1 MNAKHTPGPWRWEF
15 NAEHKRLHLVGGRP
29 QYDLSIMD
37 FDRWGMSGAV
47 ATLRDT
53 SEDGMNIMHRLCDRP
68 DWIAPFP
75 GRAHHASWCSDVTHP
90 DMRLIATANPS
101 IILSLIDRLKKA
113 EAELERERMRL
124 AACGVVA
131 MADTPE
137 SAAKAQEMR
146 DEYRSASCDDVS
158 RRVDECMTL
167 RAERDALAALV
178 SDLDESSSYWS
189 EYEVP
194 LGIVE
199 RIKEAAKTWK
209 GRKQ

>member
-1 MNAKHTPGPWRWEF
+1 MSSEINIEELERLAKELINSAPWTSQHR
-15 NAEHKRLHLVGGRP
+15 
-29 QYDLSIMD
+29 DLSIV
-37 FDRWGMSGAV
+37 FTVTMSP
-47 ATLRDT
+47 
-53 SEDGMNIMHRLCDRP
+53 DG
-68 DWIAPFP
+68 
-75 GRAHHASWCSDVTHP
+75 V
-90 DMRLIATANPS
+90 
-101 IILSLIDRLKKA
+101 LSLIDRLKKA

-137 SAAKAQEMR
+137 SAAEAREMR
-146 DEYRSASCDDVS
+146 DEYRSASCDDVA

>member
-1 MNAKHTPGPWRWEF
+1 MDCDYTGPGGTPLERI
-15 NAEHKRLHLVGGRP
+15 AQQQGG
-29 QYDLSIMD
+29 
-37 FDRWGMSGAV
+37 
-47 ATLRDT
+47 
-53 SEDGMNIMHRLCDRP
+53 
-68 DWIAPFP
+68 
-75 GRAHHASWCSDVTHP
+75 THP
-90 DMRLIATANPS
+90 APCARSCEANAYEIEVRRLN
-101 IILSLIDRLKKA
+101 
-113 EAELERERMRL
+113 AELERERMRL

-137 SAAKAQEMR
+137 SAAQAREMR
-146 DEYRSASCDDVS
+146 DEYRSASCDDVA

-167 RAERDALAALV
+167 RAERDALGALV

-209 GRKQ
+209 GGRQ

>member
-1 MNAKHTPGPWRWEF
+1 MSEINIDELEQAAKAATPGPWRWEF
-15 NAEHKRLHLVGGRP
+15 NAKHKRLHLVGGRP

-101 IILSLIDRLKKA
+101 TILSLIDRVKKA
-113 EAELERERMRL
+113 EAQQDIPEEAWDDIKL
-124 AACGVVA
+124 AEMIMSDCGF
-131 MADTPE
+131 
-137 SAAKAQEMR
+137 S
-146 DEYRSASCDDVS
+146 S
-158 RRVDECMTL
+158 RY
-167 RAERDALAALV
+167 A
-178 SDLDESSSYWS
+178 
-189 EYEVP
+189 P
-194 LGIVE
+194 LKE
-199 RIKEAAKTWK
+199 RIAKRIAKHVAAKTNPQAK
-209 GRKQ
+209 GD

>member
-1 MNAKHTPGPWRWEF
+1 MSSEINIEELERLAKAATPGPWKACGTVEQIGGDYKDIIPTSVSCMAYCYGGSADR
-15 NAEHKRLHLVGGRP
+15 AEDK
-29 QYDLSIMD
+29 DLI
-37 FDRWGMSGAV
+37 F
-47 ATLRDT
+47 
-53 SEDGMNIMHRLCDRP
+53 
-68 DWIAPFP
+68 IA
-75 GRAHHASWCSDVTHP
+75 A
-90 DMRLIATANPS
+90 ANPFVV
-101 IILSLIDRLKKA
+101 LSLIDRLKKA
-113 EAELERERMRL
+113 ESELERERMRL

-131 MADTPE
+131 LADTPE
-137 SAAKAQEMR
+137 SAAQAREMR
-146 DEYRSASCDDVS
+146 DEYRSASYDDVA

-209 GRKQ
+209 GGRQ